1 MLDSLL
7 EDVRFYKYYR
17 DFGIVDDY
25 PTDVKKYLSEHNV
38 SIPVYPGTENDIDY
52 KKLNKLMIK
61 RWNSIWDFIKKYG
74 AALWD

>member
-1 MLDSLL
+1 MDSLL

-25 PTDVKKYLSEHNV
+25 QTDVKKYLSEHNV

-52 KKLNKLMIK
+52 KKLKKLMIK